1 MAHQYECDDRGQ
13 PSRDEVRAE
22 LDTILAGRAFEHA
35 GRAQEFLRFVVME
48 TLAGRD
54 HRLKGYTIALD
65 VFGRAADFDA
75 QSDPLVR
82 VEAGRLRHRLLEHY
96 QGDGRSSRL
105 RIDLPRGC
113 YVPRFLYAPAVPQP
127 KIAAPRT
134 LRPVLGGA
142 AALGL
147 ALWAVVAH
155 NDGAFA
161 PPGPAAPVAAR
172 GALRVAAAAAGP
184 KLLVLPF
191 SNLSGNR
198 DLDYFAFG
206 MTEEV
211 TVRLGSFNVVVL
223 ADTTRVANGN
233 EDPDL
238 EAVRAKFGADY
249 VLTGSVRHAGDTVRV
264 AARLV
269 DVENGAQL
277 WAEAF
282 DARLDVEHLLGI
294 EERLAEQ
301 VASTIGVPYGPLF
314 EREIVRTGAKAAEQL
329 ATYDCVLRF
338 HYYAATLDPAR
349 HAEALHCFKRAV
361 VQEPRSA
368 DAWAGLSLVYLAEH
382 AHGYN
387 REPGDPIERA
397 REAASIALDIDGNN
411 RLANR
416 AMLNV
421 RFATRDFEGLDAVA
435 SHVLELAPNDPNTLG
450 YTGTLLAF
458 GGQRERGIALIDR
471 ALELSSNPPASFYV
485 AHVFCEIENGNYKHA
500 LAWARKMDAPSWFMA
515 PMLAAASAGLAGH
528 VDSARS
534 SAARLLELYPDFP
547 AHARAELAKWYLDET
562 LTETTVAG
570 LRAAGVDVP

>member
-1 MAHQYECDDRGQ
+1 MAYQQDRDERGQ
-13 PSRDEVRAE
+13 PTNDEILVE
-22 LDTILAGRAFEHA
+22 LETVLAGRAFDHA
-35 GRAQEFLRFVVME
+35 GRAQKFLRFVVTE

-54 HRLKGYTIALD
+54 DRLKGYTIAVD
-65 VFGRAADFDA
+65 VFARSADFDA

-82 VEAGRLRHRLLEHY
+82 VEAGRLRHRLMEHY
-96 QGDGRSSRL
+96 QGHGRSSRL

-113 YVPRFLYAPAVPQP
+113 YVPRFSYAPAVPHP
-127 KIAAPRT
+127 KAAPPRK
-134 LRPVLGGA
+134 LRPVANAAIA
-142 AALGL
+142 AALAVWAAL
-147 ALWAVVAH
+147 ARY
-155 NDGAFA
+155 DGAA
-161 PPGPAAPVAAR
+161 PGPLGSAPVAAR
-172 GALRVAAAAAGP
+172 AARVAAGVAGP

-191 SNLSGNR
+191 ANLSDSR

-211 TVRLGSFNVVVL
+211 TVRLGSFSVVVL
-223 ADTTRVANGN
+223 ADTTRAASGD

-238 EAVRAKFGADY
+238 ESIRAKFSADY

-277 WAEAF
+277 WAESF
-282 DARLDVEHLLGI
+282 DARLDVEHLLAI
-294 EERLAEQ
+294 EERLAER

-314 EREIVRTGAKAAEQL
+314 EREFARTGGKPAERL
-329 ATYDCVLRF
+329 DTYDCVLRF
-338 HYYAATLDPAR
+338 YYYAATLDSAR
-349 HAEALHCFKRAV
+349 HADALHCFKRAV
-361 VQEPRSA
+361 LQEPRSA
-368 DAWAGLSLVYLAEH
+368 DAWAGLSLTYLAEH

-397 REAASIALDIDGNN
+397 REAARTAFDIDGNN

-421 RFATRDFEGLDAVA
+421 SFATRDFEALDGVA
-435 SHVLELAPNDPNTLG
+435 ARVLELAPNDPNTLG

-485 AHVFCEIENGNYKHA
+485 AHVFSEIENRNYKHA
-500 LAWARKMDAPSWFMA
+500 LGWALEMDAPSWFMA
-515 PMLAAASAGLAGH
+515 PMLAAASAGLADHGEI
-528 VDSARS
+528 ARR

-547 AHARAELAKWYLDET
+547 AHARAELAKWYLDDA
-562 LTETTVAG
+562 LIETTVDG
-570 LRAAGVDVP
+570 LRAAGINIP

>member
-1 MAHQYECDDRGQ
+1 
-13 PSRDEVRAE
+13 
-22 LDTILAGRAFEHA
+22 
-35 GRAQEFLRFVVME
+35 ME

-54 HRLKGYTIALD
+54 HRLKGYTIAVD
-65 VFGRAADFDA
+65 VFGRSADFDA

-113 YVPRFLYAPAVPQP
+113 YVPRFSYAPAVPQP
-127 KIAAPRT
+127 KIAAPGT
-134 LRPVLGGA
+134 LRPVFVGA
-142 AALGL
+142 ATLGL
-147 ALWAVVAH
+147 ALWAVVAR

-161 PPGPAAPVAAR
+161 PPGPVAPVAAR
-172 GALRVAAAAAGP
+172 GAVRVAAAAAGP

-223 ADTTRVANGN
+223 ADTTRLANGN

-249 VLTGSVRHAGDTVRV
+249 VLTGSVRHSGDTVRV

-269 DVENGAQL
+269 DVESGAQL

-282 DARLDVEHLLGI
+282 DARLDVEHLLAI

-314 EREIVRTGAKAAEQL
+314 EREIVRTGAKAAGQL
-329 ATYDCVLRF
+329 ADLRLR
-338 HYYAATLDPAR
+338 AAISLLCRDARPGPPRRGAAMLQARGGAGAALRRCLGRAVARVPRRARSWLQPRARRSDRTGARGREHCAR
-349 HAEALHCFKRAV
+349 HRR
-361 VQEPRSA
+361 QQQ
-368 DAWAGLSLVYLAEH
+368 
-382 AHGYN
+382 
-387 REPGDPIERA
+387 A
-397 REAASIALDIDGNN
+397 RESRDAQ
-411 RLANR
+411 R
-416 AMLNV
+416 AFRDA
-421 RFATRDFEGLDAVA
+421 RFRRLDAVA

-500 LAWARKMDAPSWFMA
+500 LAWAARWTPRAGSWRRCS
-515 PMLAAASAGLAGH
+515 PPH
-528 VDSARS
+528 RQ
-534 SAARLLELYPDFP
+534 
-547 AHARAELAKWYLDET
+547 
-562 LTETTVAG
+562 G
-570 LRAAGVDVP
+570 LRAMWTARKAPQRGSSSSIPTSPRTRAPSSRSGTSTRR